1 MKSTNVNVN
10 SDASRLLASIHHLAP
25 DHMFME
31 ARIISTSG
39 FARQQYFDIA
49 TLRASQFDLSALR
62 SLDGQANVYF
72 SVIARIRHQGTAD
85 ACGPATVIWCDFDG
99 GAPAALPLPPS
110 VVVETSPKR
119 YQAYWLLNAPTEDL
133 DEVEVV
139 NRAVASLH
147 GGDSNSCDRARVL
160 RLPGFRN
167 MKYPDRPYAR
177 LVACRPEICFALDE
191 LAAAFPSRDNEPA
204 LTMPRRY
211 ANTDAPSWLSLVY
224 DAILDHVAA
233 RGSAIQPSGGGAKVR
248 CPLHDDEH
256 PSLSIHPVRGW
267 ICFAGCGQGRL
278 TSLAVKL
285 GISIE

>member
-1 MKSTNVNVN
+1 
-10 SDASRLLASIHHLAP
+10 
-25 DHMFME
+25 
-31 ARIISTSG
+31 
-39 FARQQYFDIA
+39 
-49 TLRASQFDLSALR
+49 
-62 SLDGQANVYF
+62 
-72 SVIARIRHQGTAD
+72 
-85 ACGPATVIWCDFDG
+85 
-99 GAPAALPLPPS
+99 
-110 VVVETSPKR
+110 
-119 YQAYWLLNAPTEDL
+119 
-133 DEVEVV
+133 
-139 NRAVASLH
+139 
-147 GGDSNSCDRARVL
+147 
-160 RLPGFRN
+160 
-167 MKYPDRPYAR
+167 MKYAERPYAR

-204 LTMPRRY
+204 LTMPQRY